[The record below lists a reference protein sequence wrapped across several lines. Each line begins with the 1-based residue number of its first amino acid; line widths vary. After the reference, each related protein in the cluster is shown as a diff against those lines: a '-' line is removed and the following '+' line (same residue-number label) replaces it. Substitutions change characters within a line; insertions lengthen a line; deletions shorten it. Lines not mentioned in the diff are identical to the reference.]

1 MATIKKVRIAKGT
14 LPPVT
19 VPTGDSF
26 SLTSAVSK
34 PNLETG
40 ARVYEYTSSQNHG
53 LSAGDAIE
61 ISGIDPEIFNATNV
75 IVYSTPTTNTFQI
88 LGPSTSSTY
97 VSGGEVT
104 ATYGN
109 YIVRYRI
116 VSEDRNRLSHWSPQH
131 VLSPVS
137 RASVDD
143 EGIFVQAANGTLSAT
158 WDVPAN
164 STLQDFDVYVAWGT
178 GVTQVD
184 VNEGV
189 GSYTY
194 QATVSGNFFSMPIP
208 NVGYTRVSVSIQTRT
223 YPRKYWPEIVFAKSS
238 VLEI

>member
-1 MATIKKVRIAKGT
+1 MAGIKKVRIAKSA

-19 VPTGDSF
+19 VPTGSSF
-26 SLTSAVSK
+26 EVVSVVSK
-34 PNLETG
+34 PSLETG

-53 LSAGDAIE
+53 LSIGNAID
-61 ISGIDPEIFNATNV
+61 ITGIDPEVYNATNV
-75 IVYSTPTTNTFQI
+75 LVYAAPTPNTFQI
-88 LGPSTSSTY
+88 LGPSTSSPY
-97 VSGGEVT
+97 VSGGEVS

-131 VLSPVS
+131 LLSPVS
-137 RASVDD
+137 KAYTED
-143 EGIFVQAANGTLSAT
+143 EGIYVQSVNGILSAT
-158 WDVPAN
+158 WDVPAT
-164 STLQDFDVYVAWGT
+164 STLQDFDIYVAWGT
-178 GVTQVD
+178 GVTQPD

-208 NVGYTRVSVSIQTRT
+208 DVGYTRVSVAIQTRT
-223 YPRKYWPEIVFAKSS
+223 YPRKYWPEIVVAKSS
-238 VLEI
+238 ILDI